1 MNETLNSTEKV
12 TLRAF
17 LTALLELATPLPPE
31 LQQEI
36 NQVSQIFITQ
46 PSTATNRL
54 VQLAEYEC
62 IKSLYMQ
69 ARINIQTQ
77 YEIQEL
83 NKFDKPSKQN
93 QPNAVPDERLENI
106 ALPILQATDSSEEA
120 KKYKSDIVLPPPPI
134 Y

>member
-17 LTALLELATPLPPE
+17 LTALLELNVPLPPE

-36 NQVSQIFITQ
+36 NQVAEIFVKQ

-54 VQLAEYEC
+54 IQLAEYEC
-62 IKSLYMQ
+62 IKPLYMQ
-69 ARINIQTQ
+69 ARMNIQTQ
-77 YEIQEL
+77 YEIKER

-106 ALPILQATDSSEEA
+106 ALPILQAVDSSEEA
-120 KKYKSDIVLPPPPI
+120 KKYQSDIVLPPPPLS
-134 Y
+134 